1 MLERF
6 GQFSPAAKEGHTD
19 NGRDGCDGPED
30 RGHDLD
36 DVAAHL
42 FVTVDLFRRRPTF
55 AVVILVLDLA
65 AVAFEAL
72 PADAR
77 DAGVVIGPA
86 AHAAIE
92 APVDAQVRFLTV
104 PSGTMFRANAFAGQ
118 RVLVVRRGVA
128 LTDASV
134 VARQVV
140 ARVQLSDRNLEA
152 AGQSKVC

>member
-6 GQFSPAAKEGHTD
+6 GQFSPAAKEGYTD
-19 NGRDGCDGPED
+19 DGRDGRDGPED
-30 RGHDLD
+30 RGHDFD

-55 AVVILVLDLA
+55 AVILVLDLA

-72 PADAR
+72 SADAR

-104 PSGTMFRANAFAGQ
+104 PSGTMFRANAFSGQ
-118 RVLVVRRGVA
+118 CVLVVRRGVA

-140 ARVQLSDRNLEA
+140 AGVQLSNRNLVA
-152 AGQSKVC
+152 AGQSEVC